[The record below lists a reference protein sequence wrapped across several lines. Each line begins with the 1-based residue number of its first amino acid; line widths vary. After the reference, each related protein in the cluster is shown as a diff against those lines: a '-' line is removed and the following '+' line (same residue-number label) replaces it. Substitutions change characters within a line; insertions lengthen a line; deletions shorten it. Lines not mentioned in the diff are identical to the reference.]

1 MKAKNIFSVFVLL
14 AVAALSFTSC
24 LKDDDEVFGESSS
37 ARLQAAMQQAKAV
50 LRGAENGWVMDYY
63 IGDNSTGGG
72 YAFIVKFDSLTCT
85 VMSEAAEGDD
95 TSYYKMTTDNGPVLT
110 FDTYNRVFHEFATP
124 GPSEDEY
131 EGRHADFEFLIMSA
145 TPELVVMKGKRT
157 GNLCYLHPLER
168 NAEDYLADVKDMRD
182 SLIVSTGTGKM
193 GDMTIDATFDLEN
206 RQAEFVNPADTSMNM
221 SCAFTYTDTGIR
233 LSETVDFTPKPVSG
247 FSYDNATYKLTCTD
261 EGNSG
266 FVMQGYTP
274 SNWRAY
280 DSFEGTY
287 DLAFGINANSIST
300 LRVELV
306 SNNDGSTYRMT
317 GLNSNYDI
325 ECTYNRARGAL
336 EIRPQTLG
344 EASGVEVHLCILDDE
359 SSFVTWAPAAG
370 IVFSWN
376 EDEEHPVFNAGSNDY
391 EDFYSAGLTL
401 WAFRDGSAMTSEDS
415 NKWLESLT
423 SCWFDFSVVALDMV
437 RYLTNVD

>member
-1 MKAKNIFSVFVLL
+1 MKAKNIFSAFVLL

-24 LKDDDEVFGESSS
+24 FKDDDEVFGESSS
-37 ARLQAAMQQAKAV
+37 ARLQAAMRHAKAV

-72 YAFIVKFDSLTCT
+72 YAFIVKFDSLTVT
-85 VMSEAAEGDD
+85 AMSEAADGDD

-157 GNLCYLHPLER
+157 GNLCYLRPLER
-168 NAEDYLADVKDMRD
+168 NAEDYLADVKEMRD

-221 SCAFTYTDTGIR
+221 SCAFTYTDNGIR
-233 LSETVDFTPKPVSG
+233 LSEAIDFAPKAVSG
-247 FSYDNATYKLTCTD
+247 FAYDNATYQLTCTD
-261 EGNSG
+261 EGSSD

-287 DLAFGINANSIST
+287 DLAFGLNASSIST
-300 LRVELV
+300 VRVELV

-317 GLNSNYDI
+317 GLNDNYDI
-325 ECTYNRARGAL
+325 ECLYNRGRGAL
-336 EIRPQTLG
+336 EIRTQTLG
-344 EASGVEVHLCILDDE
+344 EVSGVEVHLCMLDNE
-359 SSFVTWAPAAG
+359 SSFVTWAPEAG
-370 IVFSWN
+370 LLLCWN
-376 EDEEHPVFNAGSNDY
+376 EDEENPVYLPETNSY
-391 EDFYSAGLTL
+391 EDFISAGFCL
-401 WAFRDGSAMTSEDS
+401 WAFRDGSAMTGEQSSDWF
-415 NKWLESLT
+415 KAHESWYFGLMT
-423 SCWFDFSVVALDMV
+423 SAIDMV
-437 RYLTNVD
+437 RSLTKVD

>member
-24 LKDDDEVFGESSS
+24 HKDDDEVFGESSS

-401 WAFRDGSAMTSEDS
+401 WAFRDGSAMTSEAA
-415 NKWLESLT
+415 NKWLESHT
-423 SCWFDFSVVALDMV
+423 SWWFDGSVVALDMV
-437 RYLTNVD
+437 RSLTKVD